1 MRIRTTRIRR
11 ADDAENDDAFAKMT
25 VSSPSFF
32 APPFAQPIPSAPAM
46 AARRPLLMLLLSMV
60 CGWSF
65 AQPPATTVPLPPP
78 PPAPYDVIGDTDS
91 DSESQVT
98 IIHNDEQVTEEVRVR
113 GELRYLRV
121 TPAHGRPYYLIPDGN
136 GATYI
141 RRDSL
146 DPKLKVPM
154 WVLFSF

>member
-1 MRIRTTRIRR
+1 
-11 ADDAENDDAFAKMT
+11 
-25 VSSPSFF
+25 
-32 APPFAQPIPSAPAM
+32 M
-46 AARRPLLMLLLSMV
+46 AARRPLLMLFLSMV
-60 CGWSF
+60 SGWSF

-78 PPAPYDVIGDTDS
+78 PAPYDVIGDTDS
-91 DSESQVT
+91 EPQVT

-121 TPAHGRPYYLIPDGN
+121 TPAHGRSYYLIPDGN